1 MSVTQQLPELDPSSG
16 LGQPAPVTEV
26 TGGLPYAVGAGSR
39 VRSGGTGQHGAAGGD
54 RRGLVHGRGLVGLIL
69 LGALVLAGVLA
80 PILAPYPPNEQIA
93 GANLLTPSAAHLFGT
108 DHVNRDVFSRTLYG
122 IRTDLLIVFVAVP
135 IGALLGTLAALL
147 GTVIGAVDVALQR
160 VFDVLLAFPT
170 LIFAIG
176 LTAVI
181 GPGAPTVIVVIAVLE
196 TPIFARL
203 LRSSILKVRALPYV
217 ETAEAIGATHGWVLR
232 RHVLPNA
239 VEPLGV
245 QLALSPSLAVFVES
259 AMSFLG
265 IGVRPPQPSLG
276 SLIAE
281 GIDYVDSNL
290 GFVLGPLIPVVILV
304 LSLQLIAQGLGA
316 ARRVTR

>member
-1 MSVTQQLPELDPSSG
+1 MSVVEVRDVPVLLSSEPASSLLPG
-16 LGQPAPVTEV
+16 PADDTE
-26 TGGLPYAVGAGSR
+26 TG
-39 VRSGGTGQHGAAGGD
+39 
-54 RRGLVHGRGLVGLIL
+54 RRGRWHAVLRGRGLVGLVL
-69 LGALVLAGVLA
+69 LGVLVLAGLLA
-80 PILAPYPPNEQIA
+80 PWVAPYPPNEQIP
-93 GANLLTPSAAHLFGT
+93 GANLLRPSAAHLLGT

-122 IRTDLLIVFVAVP
+122 IRTDLVIVFVAVP
-135 IGALLGTLAALL
+135 VGALLGTLAALL
-147 GTVIGAVDVALQR
+147 GTVVGVVDVALQR
-160 VFDVLLAFPT
+160 AFDVVLAFPT

-181 GPGAPTVIVVIAVLE
+181 GPGSTTVIIVIAVLE

-217 ETAEAIGATHGWVLR
+217 ETAEAIGAGRPWVLR
-232 RHVLPNA
+232 RHILPNA
-239 VEPLGV
+239 AEPLGV
-245 QLALSPSLAVFVES
+245 QLALSLSLAVFVES

-276 SLIAE
+276 SLIAD

-290 GFVLGPLIPVVILV
+290 GFVLGPLVVVVILV

-316 ARRVTR
+316 SRRLTR

>member
-1 MSVTQQLPELDPSSG
+1 MSAVDVREETVLLSSEPTAT
-16 LGQPAPVTEV
+16 L
-26 TGGLPYAVGAGSR
+26 
-39 VRSGGTGQHGAAGGD
+39 AAGPASAEEPG
-54 RRGLVHGRGLVGLIL
+54 RRGRWRALLRGRGLVGLIL
-69 LGALVLAGVLA
+69 LGLLVLTGLLA
-80 PILAPYPPNEQIA
+80 PWLAPYPPNEQIP
-93 GANLLTPSAAHLFGT
+93 GANLLRPSAAHLLGT

-122 IRTDLLIVFVAVP
+122 IRTDLVIVFVAVP
-135 IGALLGTLAALL
+135 IGAVLGTLAALL
-147 GTVIGAVDVALQR
+147 GTVVGFVDVALQR
-160 VFDVLLAFPT
+160 AFDVVLAFPT

-181 GPGAPTVIVVIAVLE
+181 GPGAVTVIIVIAVLE

-203 LRSSILKVRALPYV
+203 LRSSILKVRSLPYV
-217 ETAEAIGATHGWVLR
+217 ETAEAIGAGRGWVLG
-232 RHVLPNA
+232 RHILPNA
-239 VEPLGV
+239 AEPLGV
-245 QLALSPSLAVFVES
+245 QLALSLSLAVFVES

-276 SLIAE
+276 SLIAD

-290 GFVLGPLIPVVILV
+290 GFVLGPLVVVVILV

>member
-1 MSVTQQLPELDPSSG
+1 MTVVVRDAAVAE
-16 LGQPAPVTEV
+16 
-26 TGGLPYAVGAGSR
+26 GLPLSATAPLVPEPEQRG
-39 VRSGGTGQHGAAGGD
+39 
-54 RRGLVHGRGLVGLIL
+54 RRGRRSLLRGRGLIGLVL
-69 LGALVLAGVLA
+69 LALLVLAGLLA
-80 PILAPYPPNEQIA
+80 PLLAPYPPNEQIP
-93 GANLLTPSAAHLFGT
+93 GANLLRPSAAHLLGT

-122 IRTDLLIVFVAVP
+122 IRTDLVIVFVAVP

-147 GTVIGAVDVALQR
+147 GTVIGAVDIALQR
-160 VFDVLLAFPT
+160 TFDVVLAFPT

-181 GPGAPTVIVVIAVLE
+181 GPGATTVIIVIAVLE

-217 ETAEAIGATHGWVLR
+217 ETAEAIGARRTWVLR
-232 RHVLPNA
+232 RHILPNA
-239 VEPLGV
+239 AEPVGV
-245 QLALSPSLAVFVES
+245 QLALSLSLAVFVES

-276 SLIAE
+276 SLIAD

-290 GFVLGPLIPVVILV
+290 AFVLGPLVVVVILV

>member
-1 MSVTQQLPELDPSSG
+1 MSALDVREE
-16 LGQPAPVTEV
+16 PVLLTSESAA
-26 TGGLPYAVGAGSR
+26 TL
-39 VRSGGTGQHGAAGGD
+39 AAGPASPDEPG
-54 RRGLVHGRGLVGLIL
+54 RRGRWRALFRGRGLVGLIL
-69 LGALVLAGVLA
+69 LGLLVLTGLLA
-80 PILAPYPPNEQIA
+80 PWLAPYPPNEQIP
-93 GANLLTPSAAHLFGT
+93 GANLLRPSAAHLLGT

-122 IRTDLLIVFVAVP
+122 IRTDLVIVFVAVP

-147 GTVIGAVDVALQR
+147 GTVVGFVDVALQR
-160 VFDVLLAFPT
+160 AFDVVLAFPT

-181 GPGAPTVIVVIAVLE
+181 GPGATTVIIVIAVLE

-203 LRSSILKVRALPYV
+203 LRSSILKVRSLPYV
-217 ETAEAIGATHGWVLR
+217 ETAEAIGAGRPWVLG
-232 RHVLPNA
+232 RHILPNA
-239 VEPLGV
+239 AEPLGV
-245 QLALSPSLAVFVES
+245 QLALSLSLAVFVES

-276 SLIAE
+276 SLIAD

-290 GFVLGPLIPVVILV
+290 GFVLGPLVVVVILV
-304 LSLQLIAQGLGA
+304 LSLQLIAQGLGS

>member
-1 MSVTQQLPELDPSSG
+1 MTVVVRDAAVAE
-16 LGQPAPVTEV
+16 
-26 TGGLPYAVGAGSR
+26 GLPLRPTARLVPTSEEGGQR
-39 VRSGGTGQHGAAGGD
+39 RRRSLL
-54 RRGLVHGRGLVGLIL
+54 RGRGLVGLVL
-69 LGALVLAGVLA
+69 LGLLVLAGLLA
-80 PILAPYPPNEQIA
+80 PLLAPYPPNEQVP
-93 GANLLTPSAAHLFGT
+93 GANLLPPSGAHLLGT

-122 IRTDLLIVFVAVP
+122 IRTDLVIVFVAVP

-147 GTVIGAVDVALQR
+147 GTVVGAVDIALQR
-160 VFDVLLAFPT
+160 AFDVVLAFPT

-181 GPGAPTVIVVIAVLE
+181 GPGATTVIIVIAVLE

-217 ETAEAIGATHGWVLR
+217 ETAEAIGARRTWVLR
-232 RHVLPNA
+232 RHILPNA
-239 VEPLGV
+239 AEPVGV
-245 QLALSPSLAVFVES
+245 QLALSLSLAVFVES

-276 SLIAE
+276 SLIAD

-290 GFVLGPLIPVVILV
+290 AFVLGPLVGVVILV

>member
-1 MSVTQQLPELDPSSG
+1 RTDVSVTELQQPISG
-16 LGQPAPVTEV
+16 SVSIPTGSLGPAEQ
-26 TGGLPYAVGAGSR
+26 AS
-39 VRSGGTGQHGAAGGD
+39 VR
-54 RRGLVHGRGLVGLIL
+54 RRRSALLRGRGLAGLIL
-69 LGALVLAGVLA
+69 LALLVVAGLLA
-80 PILAPYPPNEQIA
+80 PWLAPYPPNEQLT
-93 GANLLTPSAAHLFGT
+93 GANLLRPSAAHVFGT

-122 IRTDLLIVFVAVP
+122 IRTDLVIVFVAVP
-135 IGALLGTLAALL
+135 IGALLGTCAALL
-147 GTVIGAVDVALQR
+147 GTVFGVLDVALQR
-160 VFDVLLAFPT
+160 TFDVVLAFPT

-181 GPGAPTVIVVIAVLE
+181 GPGATTVIIVIAVLE

-217 ETAEAIGATHGWVLR
+217 ETAEAIGARPGWVLR
-232 RHVLPNA
+232 RHILPNA
-239 VEPLGV
+239 AEPLGV
-245 QLALSPSLAVFVES
+245 QLALSLSLAVFVES

-265 IGVRPPQPSLG
+265 IGVRPPTPSLG
-276 SLIAE
+276 SLIAD

-290 GFVLGPLIPVVILV
+290 GFVLGPLVVVVILV

>member
-1 MSVTQQLPELDPSSG
+1 MSVDVREPLTSEPV
-16 LGQPAPVTEV
+16 AAVPVTGV
-26 TGGLPYAVGAGSR
+26 DP
-39 VRSGGTGQHGAAGGD
+39 GGD
-54 RRGLVHGRGLVGLIL
+54 TGRRRRRFLRGRGLVGLIL
-69 LGALVLAGVLA
+69 LGLLVLAGLLA
-80 PILAPYPPNEQIA
+80 PLLAPYPPNEQIS
-93 GANLLTPSAAHLFGT
+93 GANLLPPSAQHLFGT

-122 IRTDLLIVFVAVP
+122 IRTDMVIVFVAVP

-147 GTVIGAVDVALQR
+147 GTVVGFVDIALQR
-160 VFDVLLAFPT
+160 AFDVLLAFPT

-181 GPGAPTVIVVIAVLE
+181 GPGATTVIIVIAVLE

-217 ETAEAIGATHGWVLR
+217 EISEAIGASRPWVLR
-232 RHVLPNA
+232 RHILPNA
-239 VEPLGV
+239 AEPLGV
-245 QLALSPSLAVFVES
+245 QLAVSLSLAVFVES

-265 IGVRPPQPSLG
+265 IGVRPPTPSLG
-276 SLIAE
+276 SLIAD
-281 GIDYVDSNL
+281 GIDYTDSNL
-290 GFVLGPLIPVVILV
+290 GFVLGPLVAVVILV

>member
-1 MSVTQQLPELDPSSG
+1 MSVDVREPLTAEPVAALVVASDPTA
-16 LGQPAPVTEV
+16 APVA
-26 TGGLPYAVGAGSR
+26 GRRRAGLLR
-39 VRSGGTGQHGAAGGD
+39 
-54 RRGLVHGRGLVGLIL
+54 GRGLVGVLL
-69 LGALVLAGVLA
+69 LGLLVLAGVLA
-80 PILAPYPPNEQIA
+80 PLLAPYPPNEQIA
-93 GANLLTPSAAHLFGT
+93 GANLLPPSATHLLGT

-122 IRTDLLIVFVAVP
+122 IRTDLVIVFVAVP

-147 GTVIGAVDVALQR
+147 GTVVGFVDVLLQR
-160 VFDVLLAFPT
+160 AFDVLLAFPT

-181 GPGAPTVIVVIAVLE
+181 GPGAVTVIIVIAVLE

-217 ETAEAIGATHGWVLR
+217 ETSEAIGAGRPWVLR

-239 VEPLGV
+239 AEPLGV
-245 QLALSPSLAVFVES
+245 QLALSLSLAVFVES

-276 SLIAE
+276 SLIAD
-281 GIDYVDSNL
+281 GIDYTENNL
-290 GFVLGPLIPVVILV
+290 GFVVGPLIVVVIVV
-304 LSLQLIAQGLGA
+304 LALQLIAQGLGA

>member
-1 MSVTQQLPELDPSSG
+1 MSVVVRDAVLAEGQAVSTASSLVPG
-16 LGQPAPVTEV
+16 VEEPG
-26 TGGLPYAVGAGSR
+26 
-39 VRSGGTGQHGAAGGD
+39 
-54 RRGLVHGRGLVGLIL
+54 RRRRRTLLRGRGLVGLML
-69 LGALVLAGVLA
+69 LAVLVLAGLLA
-80 PILAPYPPNEQIA
+80 PLLAPYPPNEQIP
-93 GANLLTPSAAHLFGT
+93 GANLLRPSAAHLFGT

-122 IRTDLLIVFVAVP
+122 IRTDLVIVFVAVP

-147 GTVIGAVDVALQR
+147 GTLVGAVDLALQR
-160 VFDVLLAFPT
+160 AFDVVLAFPT

-181 GPGAPTVIVVIAVLE
+181 GPGATTVIIVIAVLE

-217 ETAEAIGATHGWVLR
+217 ETAEAIGARPGWVLR
-232 RHVLPNA
+232 RHILPNA
-239 VEPLGV
+239 AEPVGV
-245 QLALSPSLAVFVES
+245 QLALSLSLAVFVES

-276 SLIAE
+276 SLIAD

-290 GFVLGPLIPVVILV
+290 GFVLGPLVAVVILV

>member
-1 MSVTQQLPELDPSSG
+1 ML
-16 LGQPAPVTEV
+16 
-26 TGGLPYAVGAGSR
+26 R
-39 VRSGGTGQHGAAGGD
+39 
-54 RRGLVHGRGLVGLIL
+54 GRGLVGLVL
-69 LGALVLAGVLA
+69 LAVLVLAGLLA
-80 PILAPYPPNEQIA
+80 PLLAPYPPNEQIP
-93 GANLLTPSAAHLFGT
+93 GANLLRPSAAHLFGT

-122 IRTDLLIVFVAVP
+122 IRTDLVIVFVAVP

-147 GTVIGAVDVALQR
+147 GTLVGAVDLALQR
-160 VFDVLLAFPT
+160 AFDVVLAFPT

-181 GPGAPTVIVVIAVLE
+181 GPGATTVIIVIAVLE

-217 ETAEAIGATHGWVLR
+217 ETAEAIGARQSWVLR
-232 RHVLPNA
+232 RHILPNA
-239 VEPLGV
+239 AEPVGV
-245 QLALSPSLAVFVES
+245 QLALSLSLAVFVES

-276 SLIAE
+276 SLIAD

-290 GFVLGPLIPVVILV
+290 GFVLGPLVAVVILV